1 MDISSI
7 LWGFIASYLPGSLPS
22 LREFISTKDK
32 TTLDERIEQCYQTA
46 LGRWCANDAV
56 RQRIAQ
62 KHFNDL
68 KQVKKLYLTE
78 KWEKEGVIL
87 SSLANLWIEEL
98 SKDEEVSYYI
108 TTQGIILKDEKLDK
122 LTASLTNQ
130 ETRNGQRIRRGLTK
144 HKAVDGYI
152 RRFCTSDQSENN
164 FIYYVLGKKER
175 HTLADY
181 VTGVEE
187 TSTNKIVLYS
197 SAQTGKTTELKQLCW
212 ELQQSG
218 LYLPVSFEVRTNTKL
233 KRDDLPESQY
243 VDGREVVLVID
254 ALDEVNGQKYED
266 LLEEIGGYAY
276 EHPEMKMVLSCRSN
290 FRRERQLELFTE
302 LFLEELSIDDAR
314 DYAAK
319 REVNSD
325 RFMRSVFA
333 NQLEDFIKN
342 PFFLSVLIDAYK
354 GKGKQLP
361 KTKADIYKLFIKSS
375 YDKEVKEKNVSLSA
389 QHSFEESVRLLERVA
404 LGLSLM
410 NAQSLNKEELR
421 ICLQNDDNNVEECL
435 RYDLIR
441 DEGGQYSFAHNA
453 FREWLV
459 ANYLNRYGIERAK
472 QLATHPN
479 GRIKP
484 EWYNII
490 MLWLSMYG
498 KDKKEEVSA
507 ILKWLKKASLD
518 LIIYI
523 DRDML
528 DYETRNEVFKGL
540 LLEYKSLGI
549 RMSNIM
555 THDYED
561 LWRFAYSTD
570 TVGFVVDE
578 LSDTETGTTY
588 YSDLMCLCYFLKW
601 DSLKS
606 DSADLTEKLFS
617 VLEKKTAESLEK
629 EDKYHDLSFL
639 YFDNPFFTQQTYLER
654 LFAIVKDSNHYDAI
668 KSMIRL
674 IGEADKAD
682 GYIDYIL
689 DKEGYVHNQHK
700 GHTTH
705 MVTRTPIY
713 TTLAKVR
720 SLQSVEKIL
729 THTFYHS
736 QYEYHD
742 EQEEYSNMIKGVFG
756 RASEFI
762 KQGHTELIGIIEAYY
777 KKAFKEYHRHFD
789 NNRQTQELLM
799 VIRDCYL
806 TASLREKGRK
816 TFYERQA
823 ELFAPKEESSKW
835 EDIRQAYIMAALW
848 MTAEDVKDDFKKF
861 AVDNSTDWAKA
872 SWYQEIPYAEVA
884 ECAEMLYKEKFP
896 QPEIITK
903 GRERRQQAFMDFTE
917 YPVFKQIV
925 LEMVTGLDNHSS
937 RKEFYKKLRDQDE
950 GYNQYAFSFLL
961 LFVDDNNYYNIGEIV
976 KGVKNMDIY
985 ESFFMKEV
993 SGMMDRS
1000 DMDVSVTEEIK
1011 IRVVKWAKASVLKL
1025 SDGEPIFFWR
1035 EALGLMLKGEFE
1047 IPSEKLLSLLCFGSY
1062 TISRKDFDEYYS
1074 REYSLFEYITE
1085 RVDSVTLAPK
1095 VIEKLRANI
1104 DNAEYPLLYSFSNY
1118 IIENQIEEGYS
1129 LVLCFALSG
1138 YSLSAN
1144 VMETLVK
1151 KGMKI
1156 EEIKKAAS
1164 GLKVSDRLF
1173 CYSTL
1178 IRNTQESVWV
1188 RERLEGEYKSFN
1200 GYDLEHAV
1208 RLLISIGSMDALD
1221 YLVTRPEMIKYRDD
1235 YHFNYDNPNAISS
1248 LCYFIRYCYEH
1259 KIDGHFMLNSILNS
1273 LERIAIKSK
1282 DVLMEVTQYLRQL
1295 TQRGEMYKYLNR
1307 YIIGFEDKYYAAY
1320 SGISDINEAM
1330 RIADGGR
1337 LTKTEE
1343 EKAEE
1348 IPWREDEGIYIS
1360 YNWEGHSA
1368 HIVDYLGFVLEN
1380 RGIPFKL
1387 DKKDCPYTVNIK
1399 EFMNAIRA
1407 GKTVIVVLSRPY
1419 LRSKNCMYELSGI
1432 MENVNYKDRMLPVV
1446 VDDTIR
1452 DDDFYVELVKHWKEK
1467 KDKQT
1472 EIVEKLRDLDPDMA
1486 EPEEMK
1492 LKEIEQVYGLLKV
1505 IKEYIDWANADNLDA
1520 LSSSRFKK
1528 IIDEIYKRRG
1538 IEHEDISG

>member
-1 MDISSI
+1 MEISSI
-7 LWGFIASYLPGSLPS
+7 LWGFIASYLAGLLPS
-22 LREFISTKDK
+22 LREFISKKDK
-32 TTLDERIEQCYQTA
+32 TTLDERIEQCYHTA
-46 LGRWCANDAV
+46 LERWCADDAI
-56 RQRIAQ
+56 RLHIAH
-62 KHFNDL
+62 KYFNDL
-68 KQVKKLYLTE
+68 NQLKELYSTD
-78 KWEKEGVIL
+78 KWEKESVIL
-87 SSLANLWIEEL
+87 NSLAEFWIEEL
-98 SKDEEVSYYI
+98 GKDEAVSHYI
-108 TTQGIILKDEKLDK
+108 TTQGIISIDEKLDK
-122 LTASLTNQ
+122 LTVLLANQ
-130 ETRNGQRIRRGLTK
+130 ETRNGKQIRRGLTK

-152 RRFCTSDQSENN
+152 RRFCSSDQSENN
-164 FIYYVLGKKER
+164 FIYYMLGKKER

-187 TSTNKIVLYS
+187 TFTNKIVLYS

-233 KRDDLPESQY
+233 KREDLPESRY

-276 EHPEMKMVLSCRSN
+276 EHPEMRMVLSCRSN

-302 LFLEELSIDDAR
+302 LFLEELSIGDAR
-314 DYAAK
+314 DYATK

-325 RFMRSVFA
+325 GFMRSIFA
-333 NQLEDFIKN
+333 NHLEDFMKN

-354 GKGKQLP
+354 EQGKQLP
-361 KTKADIYKLFIKSS
+361 KTKAEIYKLFLKSS
-375 YDKEVKEKNVSLSA
+375 YDKEVKEKNVPLSA
-389 QHSFEESVRLLERVA
+389 QHSFEESVRLMERVA

-441 DEGGQYSFAHNA
+441 DEDGQYSFAHNA

-459 ANYLNRYGIERAK
+459 ANYLNRYDIERAK

-490 MLWLSMYG
+490 MLWQSMYG

-507 ILKWLKKASLD
+507 ILKWLKQASLD
-518 LIIYI
+518 IVIYI

-528 DYETRNEVFKGL
+528 DDETRNEVFKGL

-561 LWRFAYSTD
+561 MWRFAYSID
-570 TVGFVVDE
+570 TVRFVVDE
-578 LSDTETGTTY
+578 LKETETGTTY
-588 YSDLMCLCYFLKW
+588 YSDLMCLCYFLDW
-601 DSLKS
+601 DALKS
-606 DSADLTEKLFS
+606 DSANLTEKLFS
-617 VLEKKTAESLEK
+617 VLKKKTAESLEK
-629 EDKYHDLSFL
+629 KDKSHDLSFL

-654 LFAIVKDSNHYDAI
+654 LFSVVKDSNHYDAI
-668 KSMIRL
+668 KSMTRL

-682 GYIDYIL
+682 DYIDYIL
-689 DKEGYVHNQHK
+689 DKEGHVHSQHE

-705 MVTRTPIY
+705 VVTRTTIY

-720 SLQSVEKIL
+720 SIQSIEKIL
-729 THTFYHS
+729 NHTFYHTH
-736 QYEYHD
+736 YEYHD
-742 EQEEYSNMIKGVFG
+742 EQEEYFNMIKGVFG

-762 KQGHTELIGIIEAYY
+762 KQGHTELIGVIETYY
-777 KKAFKEYHRHFD
+777 KKTFKEYHRHFD
-789 NNRQTQELLM
+789 NNNQIQELLL
-799 VIRDCYL
+799 VFRNCYL
-806 TASLREKGRK
+806 SANLRERGRK

-823 ELFAPKEESSKW
+823 ELFASKEEHSKW

-848 MTAEDVKDDFKKF
+848 MTVEDVTDDFKKF
-861 AVDNSTDWAKA
+861 TTDNSTDWAKA
-872 SWYQEIPYAEVA
+872 RWYHEIPYAEVA
-884 ECAEMLYKEKFP
+884 ECAELLYKEKFP
-896 QPEIITK
+896 QLEIITK
-903 GRERRQQAFMDFTE
+903 GRERRQQAFIDFAE

-937 RKEFYKKLRDQDE
+937 RKEHYKKLRNQDE

-961 LFVDDNNYYNIGEIV
+961 LFADDNDHYNIGEIV
-976 KGVKNMDIY
+976 KGIKNRDIY

-993 SGMMDRS
+993 AEMMDRS
-1000 DMDVSVTEEIK
+1000 DMDVPVTEEIK
-1011 IRVVKWAKASVLKL
+1011 SRVVEWAKVSVLKL
-1025 SDGEPIFFWR
+1025 SEGESIFFWR
-1035 EALGLMLKGEFE
+1035 VALGLMLKGEFE
-1047 IPSEKLLSLLCFGSY
+1047 IPTEKLLSLLSYGSY
-1062 TISRKDFDEYYS
+1062 KISRKDFDEYYS
-1074 REYSLFEYITE
+1074 REYSLFNYITE
-1085 RVDSVTLAPK
+1085 RVDYMTLAPK
-1095 VIEKLRANI
+1095 VIEKLRTNI
-1104 DNAEYPLLYSFSNY
+1104 GNEEYPLSYSFSNY
-1118 IIENQIEEGYS
+1118 IIENKIEEGYS
-1129 LVLCFALSG
+1129 LVLRFALSG

-1144 VMETLVK
+1144 VIEILVK
-1151 KGMKI
+1151 KGLKI

-1164 GLKVSDRLF
+1164 GLKASDRLF

-1178 IRNTQESVWV
+1178 IRNTQDSAWV

-1200 GYDLEHAV
+1200 GYDLEYAV

-1221 YLVTRPEMIKYRDD
+1221 YLVTHLEMIKDGDNYR
-1235 YHFNYDNPNAISS
+1235 FNYDNPNAISS
-1248 LCYFIRYCYEH
+1248 LCYFIRYSHEHEH
-1259 KIDGHFMLNSILNS
+1259 KLDGHFMLNSILNS

-1282 DVLMEVTQYLRQL
+1282 DALMEVTQYLRQL
-1295 TQRGEMYKYLNR
+1295 TQMGEMYKYLNR
-1307 YIIGFEDKYYAAY
+1307 YIIGFEDKYYATY
-1320 SGISDINEAM
+1320 SGIVDINEAM
-1330 RIADGGR
+1330 RIADGEH
-1337 LTKTEE
+1337 LTKTDE
-1343 EKAEE
+1343 EKSEE
-1348 IPWREDEGIYIS
+1348 IPWGADEGIYIS
-1360 YNWEGHSA
+1360 YNWKGHSA

-1380 RGIPFKL
+1380 RGVPFKL
-1387 DKKDCPYTVNIK
+1387 DKKDCPYTANIK

-1432 MENVNYKDRMLPVV
+1432 MENDDYKDRMLPVV

-1452 DDDFYVELVKHWKEK
+1452 DDDFYVELVKYWKER

-1472 EIVEKLRDLDPDMA
+1472 EIVEKLRAIDPDMA
-1486 EPEEMK
+1486 EPEDVK
-1492 LKEIEQVYGLLKV
+1492 LKELEQVYGLLKV
-1505 IKEYIDWANADNLDA
+1505 IKGYIDWANADNLDA

-1538 IEHEDISG
+1538 

>member
-1 MDISSI
+1 MEISSI
-7 LWGFIASYLPGSLPS
+7 LWGFIASYLAGSLPS
-22 LREFISTKDK
+22 LREFISKKDK
-32 TTLDERIEQCYQTA
+32 TTLDERIEQCYHTA
-46 LGRWCANDAV
+46 LERWCADDTV
-56 RQRIAQ
+56 RQHIAY
-62 KHFNDL
+62 KYFNDL
-68 KQVKKLYLTE
+68 NQLKELYSTE

-87 SSLANLWIEEL
+87 NSLARFWIEEL
-98 SKDEEVSYYI
+98 SKDEEVSHYI
-108 TTQGIILKDEKLDK
+108 TTQGFISIDEKLDK
-122 LTASLTNQ
+122 LTVLLTNQ
-130 ETRNGQRIRRGLTK
+130 ETRNGKQIRRGLTK
-144 HKAVDGYI
+144 HEAVDGYI

-233 KRDDLPESQY
+233 KREDLPESQY
-243 VDGREVVLVID
+243 VDDREVVLVID

-302 LFLEELSIDDAR
+302 LFLEELSIGDAR
-314 DYAAK
+314 DYATK
-319 REVNSD
+319 RGVNSD
-325 RFMRSVFA
+325 GFMRSIFA

-354 GKGKQLP
+354 EKGKKLP
-361 KTKADIYKLFIKSS
+361 KSKAEIYRLFLKGS
-375 YDKEVKEKNVSLSA
+375 YDKEVKEKNVPLSA
-389 QHSFEESVRLLERVA
+389 QHSFEESARLMERVA

-421 ICLQNDDNNVEECL
+421 MCLQNDDNNVEECL

-441 DEGGQYSFAHNA
+441 DEDGLYSFAHNA

-507 ILKWLKKASLD
+507 VLKWLKEASLD
-518 LIIYI
+518 LVIYI

-528 DYETRNEVFKGL
+528 DNETRNEVFKGL

-555 THDYED
+555 AHDYED
-561 LWRFAYSTD
+561 MWRFAYSTD
-570 TVGFVVDE
+570 TVRFVVDE
-578 LSDTETGTTY
+578 LNETETGTTY
-588 YSDLMCLCYFLKW
+588 YSDLMCLCYFLNW
-601 DSLKS
+601 DDLKS

-617 VLEKKTAESLEK
+617 VLKKKTAESMEK
-629 EDKYHDLSFL
+629 EYKYHDLSFL

-654 LFAIVKDSNHYDAI
+654 LFAVVKDSNHYDAI
-668 KSMIRL
+668 KSMTRL

-682 GYIDYIL
+682 DYIDYIL
-689 DKEGYVHNQHK
+689 DKEGHVHSQHE

-705 MVTRTPIY
+705 VVTRTTIY

-720 SLQSVEKIL
+720 SLQSIEKIL
-729 THTFYHS
+729 THTFYHTH
-736 QYEYHD
+736 YEYHD
-742 EQEEYSNMIKGVFG
+742 EQEEYFNMIKGVFG

-762 KQGHTELIGIIEAYY
+762 RQGHKELIGVVEAYY
-777 KKAFKEYHRHFD
+777 KKTFKEYHRHFD
-789 NNRQTQELLM
+789 NNNQTQELLQ
-799 VIRDCYL
+799 VLRDCYL
-806 TASLREKGRK
+806 TAGLRERGRK
-816 TFYERQA
+816 TFYEGQL
-823 ELFAPKEESSKW
+823 ELFAPKEEPAKW
-835 EDIRQAYIMAALW
+835 EDIRQTYFMAALW
-848 MTAEDVKDDFKKF
+848 MTVEDVKDDFKKF
-861 AVDNSTDWAKA
+861 AADNGVDWAKA

-884 ECAEMLYKEKFP
+884 ECAEVLYKEKFP
-896 QPEIITK
+896 QPEIIAK
-903 GRERRQQAFMDFTE
+903 RQERRQQAFKYFAD

-925 LEMVTGLDNHSS
+925 LEMVAGLDNHSS
-937 RKEFYKKLRDQDE
+937 RKEHYKKLRDLEE
-950 GYNQYAFSFLL
+950 GYNQYAFRFLL
-961 LFVDDNNYYNIGEIV
+961 LFADDNDHYNIGEIV
-976 KGVKNMDIY
+976 KGIKDRDIY
-985 ESFFMKEV
+985 ESFFMKE
-993 SGMMDRS
+993 GAEMMDMPN
-1000 DMDVSVTEEIK
+1000 MDVPVTEEIK
-1011 IRVVKWAKASVLKL
+1011 SRVVEWAKVSVLKL
-1025 SDGEPIFFWR
+1025 SEGKTIFFWQ
-1035 EALGLMLKGEFE
+1035 EALGLMLRGEFE
-1047 IPSEKLLSLLCFGSY
+1047 IPTEKLLSLLSYGSY
-1062 TISRKDFDEYYS
+1062 KISKKDFDEYYS
-1074 REYSLFEYITE
+1074 REYSLFKYITE

-1095 VIEKLRANI
+1095 VIEKIRANI
-1104 DNAEYPLLYSFSNY
+1104 DNEEYPLLYSFSNY

-1129 LVLCFALSG
+1129 LVLRFALSG

-1144 VMETLVK
+1144 VMEALVK

-1164 GLKVSDRLF
+1164 VLKVSDRLF

-1178 IRNTQESVWV
+1178 IRNTQEGVWV
-1188 RERLEGEYKSFN
+1188 RERLEGEYKSFK

-1208 RLLISIGSMDALD
+1208 RLLISIGSLDALD
-1221 YLVTRPEMIKYRDD
+1221 YLVTHLEMIKDGDD

-1248 LCYFIRYCYEH
+1248 LCYFIRYSHER
-1259 KIDGHFMLNSILNS
+1259 KMDGHFMLNSILNS

-1282 DVLMEVTQYLRQL
+1282 DALMEVTQYLRQL

-1320 SGISDINEAM
+1320 SGIGDINEAM

-1348 IPWREDEGIYIS
+1348 VPWGENEGIYIS

-1368 HIVDYLGFVLEN
+1368 HIVDYLGFVLES

-1387 DKKDCPYTVNIK
+1387 DKKDCPYTANIK
-1399 EFMNAIRA
+1399 EFMKAIRA

-1432 MENVNYKDRMLPVV
+1432 MENVDYKDRMLPVV

-1452 DDDFYVELVKHWKEK
+1452 DGSFYVELVRYWKEEK
-1467 KDKQT
+1467 NKQT
-1472 EIVEKLRDLDPDMA
+1472 EIVEKLRDIDPDMA
-1486 EPEEMK
+1486 GPEEVK
-1492 LKEIEQVYGLLKV
+1492 LKEIEQLYKLLSV

-1528 IIDEIYKRRG
+1528 IIDEIYKRKRRG
-1538 IEHEDISG
+1538 

>member
-7 LWGFIASYLPGSLPS
+7 LWGFIASYLAGSLPS
-22 LREFISTKDK
+22 LREFISKKDK
-32 TTLDERIEQCYQTA
+32 ITLDERIEQCYHTA
-46 LGRWCANDAV
+46 LERWCADDAV
-56 RQRIAQ
+56 RQHIAY
-62 KHFNDL
+62 KYFNDL
-68 KQVKKLYLTE
+68 NQLKEFYSTG
-78 KWEKEGVIL
+78 KWEKESVIL
-87 SSLANLWIEEL
+87 NSLAKFWIEEL
-98 SKDEEVSYYI
+98 SKDEDVSHYI
-108 TTQGIILKDEKLDK
+108 TTQGIISIDEKLDK
-122 LTASLTNQ
+122 LTAFLTNQ
-130 ETRNGQRIRRGLTK
+130 ETINGQQIRRGLKT

-187 TSTNKIVLYS
+187 TSTNKIILYS

-243 VDGREVVLVID
+243 VDGKEVVIVID

-302 LFLEELSIDDAR
+302 LFLEELSIGDAR

-325 RFMRSVFA
+325 GFMRSVFA
-333 NQLEDFIKN
+333 NQLEDFMKN
-342 PFFLSVLIDAYK
+342 PFFLNVLIDAYK
-354 GKGKQLP
+354 ENGKQLP
-361 KTKADIYKLFIKSS
+361 KTKAEIYRLFLKSS
-375 YDKEVKEKNVSLSA
+375 YDKEVKEKKVPLSA

-410 NAQSLNKEELR
+410 NAQSLNKEELH

-441 DEGGQYSFAHNA
+441 AEDGQYSFAHNA

-507 ILKWLKKASLD
+507 ILKWLKKASLE
-518 LIIYI
+518 LVIYI

-528 DYETRNEVFKGL
+528 DDETRNEVFKGL

-570 TVGFVVDE
+570 TVRFVVDE
-578 LSDTETGTTY
+578 LNETETGTTY
-588 YSDLMCLCYFLKW
+588 YSDLMCLCYFLNW
-601 DSLKS
+601 DGLKS
-606 DSADLTEKLFS
+606 NNADLTEKLFG

-629 EDKYHDLSFL
+629 EDKCHDLSFL

-654 LFAIVKDSNHYDAI
+654 LFAVVKDSNHYDAI
-668 KSMIRL
+668 KSMTRL

-682 GYIDYIL
+682 DYIDYIL
-689 DKEGYVHNQHK
+689 EKEGHVHSQHE

-705 MVTRTPIY
+705 VVTRTTIY

-720 SLQSVEKIL
+720 SLQSIEKIL
-729 THTFYHS
+729 THTFYHTH
-736 QYEYHD
+736 YEYHD
-742 EQEEYSNMIKGVFG
+742 EQEEYFNMIKGVFG

-762 KQGHTELIGIIEAYY
+762 KQGHTELIGVVEAYY

-789 NNRQTQELLM
+789 NNNQTQELLE
-799 VIRDCYL
+799 VLRDCYL
-806 TASLREKGRK
+806 TAGLRERGRK
-816 TFYERQA
+816 TFYEGQV
-823 ELFAPKEESSKW
+823 ELFAPKEEPAKW
-835 EDIRQAYIMAALW
+835 EDIRQTYIMAALW
-848 MTAEDVKDDFKKF
+848 MTVEDVKDDFKKF
-861 AVDNSTDWAKA
+861 ATDNNTDRAKA
-872 SWYQEIPYAEVA
+872 SWYHEIPYAEVA
-884 ECAEMLYKEKFP
+884 ECAEKLYKGKFP
-896 QPEIITK
+896 QSEIITK
-903 GRERRQQAFMDFTE
+903 GRERRQQAFKDFAE

-925 LEMVTGLDNHSS
+925 LEMVTGLNNHSS
-937 RKEFYKKLRDQDE
+937 RKDHYKKLRDQDE

-961 LFVDDNNYYNIGEIV
+961 LFADDNDHYNIGEIV
-976 KGVKNMDIY
+976 KGIKNRDIY

-993 SGMMDRS
+993 SAMMDRP
-1000 DMDVSVTEEIK
+1000 DMDLPVTEEIK
-1011 IRVVKWAKASVLKL
+1011 SRVVEWAKASVLKL
-1025 SDGEPIFFWR
+1025 SDGETIFFWR
-1035 EALGLMLKGEFE
+1035 EALGLMLRGEFE
-1047 IPSEKLLSLLCFGSY
+1047 IPTEKLLSLLSYGSY
-1062 TISRKDFDEYYS
+1062 KISRKDFDEYYS
-1074 REYSLFEYITE
+1074 REYSLFKYITE
-1085 RVDSVTLAPK
+1085 RVDSMTLAPK
-1095 VIEKLRANI
+1095 VIEKLRTNI
-1104 DNAEYPLLYSFSNY
+1104 DNEEYPLSYSFSNY

-1129 LVLCFALSG
+1129 LVLRFALSG

-1144 VMETLVK
+1144 VMEVLVK

-1156 EEIKKAAS
+1156 QEIKKAAS

-1178 IRNTQESVWV
+1178 TRNTQDLAWV

-1221 YLVTRPEMIKYRDD
+1221 YLVTHPEMIKDGND

-1248 LCYFIRYCYEH
+1248 LCYFIRYNHEH
-1259 KIDGHFMLNSILNS
+1259 ERKLDGHFMLNSILNS

-1282 DVLMEVTQYLRQL
+1282 DALMEVTQYLRQL
-1295 TQRGEMYKYLNR
+1295 TQMGEMYKYLNR
-1307 YIIGFEDKYYAAY
+1307 YIIGFEDKYYATY
-1320 SGISDINEAM
+1320 SGIGDINEAM
-1330 RIADGGR
+1330 RIADGEH

-1343 EKAEE
+1343 EKSEE
-1348 IPWREDEGIYIS
+1348 IPWGEDEGIYIS

-1380 RGIPFKL
+1380 RGVPFKL
-1387 DKKDCPYTVNIK
+1387 DKKDCPYTANIK
-1399 EFMNAIRA
+1399 EFMNAIRT

-1432 MENVNYKDRMLPVV
+1432 MENVDYKDRMLPVV

-1472 EIVEKLRDLDPDMA
+1472 EIVEKLRAIDPDMA
-1486 EPEEMK
+1486 EPEEVK
-1492 LKEIEQVYGLLKV
+1492 LKELEQVYVLLKV

-1538 IEHEDISG
+1538 

>member
-1 MDISSI
+1 MEFVSFIF
-7 LWGFIASYLPGSLPS
+7 GFVSSYLAGSLPS
-22 LREFISTKDK
+22 LREVFSKKDNA
-32 TTLDERIEQCYQTA
+32 TLEERIEQCYQKA
-46 LGRWCANDAV
+46 LARWCADDTI
-56 RQRIAQ
+56 RRRIAQ
-62 KHFNDL
+62 KWFYDL
-68 KQVKKLYLTE
+68 SKLKKLYGSEEWDKKSVTLKNLTE
-78 KWEKEGVIL
+78 
-87 SSLANLWIEEL
+87 LWAEEL
-98 SKDEEVSYYI
+98 CKDEEVSHYI
-108 TTQGIILKDEKLDK
+108 TTLGVLTINEKIDK
-122 LTASLTNQ
+122 LSGLLTKQ
-130 ETRNGQRIRRGLTK
+130 ESEKGQYIRRGLTI
-144 HKAVDGYI
+144 HKAVEGYI
-152 RRFCTSDQSENN
+152 RRYCTSDQTESN
-164 FIYYVLGKKER
+164 FLYYALGKKER
-175 HTLADY
+175 FTLADY
-181 VTGVEE
+181 VTGIEGQN
-187 TSTNKIVLYS
+187 NKYVLYS

-233 KRDDLPESQY
+233 KRDDLPITQY
-243 VDGREVVLVID
+243 ADDKEVVVIID
-254 ALDEVNGQKYED
+254 ALDEVNGHKYED
-266 LLEEIGGYAY
+266 LLEEVGGYAY

-290 FRRERQLELFTE
+290 YRRERQLELFTE
-302 LFLEELSIDDAR
+302 LFLEELSVGDAR

-319 REVNSD
+319 RGVNSD
-325 RFMRSVFA
+325 GFLRSVFV
-333 NQLEDFIKN
+333 NQLEDFMKN

-354 GKGKQLP
+354 EKGKQLP
-361 KTKADIYKLFIKSS
+361 KTKAEIYRLFLKSS
-375 YDKEVKEKNVSLSA
+375 YDKEVQEKNVPLSA
-389 QHSFEESVRLLERVA
+389 QHSFEDSVQLLERVA

-410 NAQSLNKEELR
+410 NAQSLNNEELR
-421 ICLQNDDNNVEECL
+421 ICLQNDNNNVEECL

-441 DEGGQYSFAHNA
+441 NENGQYSFAHNA

-472 QLATHPN
+472 LLATHPN

-518 LIIYI
+518 LVIYI

-528 DYETRNEVFKGL
+528 DVGTRNEVFKGL

-555 THDYED
+555 SHDYED

-570 TVGFVVDE
+570 TVGFIVDE
-578 LSDTETGTTY
+578 LNDTETGTTY
-588 YSDLMCLCYFLKW
+588 YSDLMCLCYFLNW
-601 DSLKS
+601 ESLKS
-606 DSADLTEKLFS
+606 DSEDLTENLFC
-617 VLEKKTAESLEK
+617 VLEIKTAESLEK
-629 EDKYHDLSFL
+629 EDKYHDLSFIF
-639 YFDNPFFTQQTYLER
+639 FDNPFFTQETYLER
-654 LFAIVKDSNHYDAI
+654 LFAVVKDSNHYDAI

-674 IGEADKAD
+674 IGEADRTD
-682 GYIDYIL
+682 DYIDYIL
-689 DKEGYVHNQHK
+689 DKEGYVHSQHE

-705 MVTRTPIY
+705 VVTRTTIY
-713 TTLAKVR
+713 TTLAKVH
-720 SLQSVEKIL
+720 SLQSIVKIL
-729 THTFYHS
+729 THTFYHTH
-736 QYEYHD
+736 YEYHD
-742 EQEEYSNMIKGVFG
+742 EQEEYFNMIKVVFG
-756 RASEFI
+756 RTSEFI
-762 KQGHTELIGIIEAYY
+762 KHGYTELIGLVEDYY
-777 KKAFKEYHRHFD
+777 KKAFKEYYHHFD
-789 NNRQTQELLM
+789 NNKQTQELLQ
-799 VIRDCYL
+799 VLRDCYF
-806 TASLREKGRK
+806 TAGLRERGRK
-816 TFYERQA
+816 TFYDRQA
-823 ELFAPKEESSKW
+823 ELFAPKDKPAKW

-848 MTAEDVKDDFKKF
+848 MTVKDVEDDFKKF
-861 AVDNSTDWAKA
+861 SADNSTDWAKA
-872 SWYQEIPYAEVA
+872 SWYHEIPYVEVA
-884 ECAEMLYKEKFP
+884 ECAEILYKEKFP

-903 GRERRQQAFMDFTE
+903 GRERRQQAFKDFAE
-917 YPVFKQIV
+917 YFVFKQIV
-925 LEMVTGLDNHSS
+925 LEMVTGLDNQSS
-937 RKEFYKKLRDQDE
+937 RKGHFKKLRDQDE
-950 GYNQYAFSFLL
+950 GYNQYAFRFLL
-961 LFVDDNNYYNIGEIV
+961 LFADDNDHYNIGEVV
-976 KGVKNMDIY
+976 KSIKNRDIY

-993 SGMMDRS
+993 SGMMDRP
-1000 DMDVSVTEEIK
+1000 DMDVPVTEEIK
-1011 IRVVKWAKASVLKL
+1011 SRVVEWAKASVLKL
-1025 SDGEPIFFWR
+1025 SDGEAIFFWR

-1047 IPSEKLLSLLCFGSY
+1047 IPAEKLLSLLSYGSY
-1062 TISRKDFDEYYS
+1062 KITRKDFDEYYS
-1074 REYSLFEYITE
+1074 REYSLFKYITE
-1085 RVDSVTLAPK
+1085 RLDSVTLAPK

-1104 DNAEYPLLYSFSNY
+1104 DNEGCPLSYSFSNY

-1129 LVLCFALSG
+1129 LVLRFALSG

-1164 GLKVSDRLF
+1164 SLKVSDRLF

-1178 IRNTQESVWV
+1178 IRNTQEIAWV
-1188 RERLEGEYKSFN
+1188 KERLEGEYKSFN

-1221 YLVTRPEMIKYRDD
+1221 YLVTHPEMIKDGDD

-1248 LCYFIRYCYEH
+1248 LCYFIRFSHER
-1259 KIDGHFMLNSILNS
+1259 KMDGHFMLNSILSS
-1273 LERIAIKSK
+1273 LERIAINSK
-1282 DVLMEVTQYLRQL
+1282 DSLVEVTQYMRQL
-1295 TQRGEMYKYLNR
+1295 TQRGELYKYLNR

-1320 SGISDINEAM
+1320 SGIGNINEAM

-1337 LTKTEE
+1337 LSKTEE

-1348 IPWREDEGIYIS
+1348 VPWGENEGIYIS

-1380 RGIPFKL
+1380 RGIPFNL
-1387 DKKDCPYTVNIK
+1387 DKKDCPYTTNIK
-1399 EFMNAIRA
+1399 EFMKAIRA

-1432 MENVNYKDRMLPVV
+1432 MENTDYKDRMLPVV

-1472 EIVEKLRDLDPDMA
+1472 DIVEKLRDIDPDMA
-1486 EPEEMK
+1486 EPEEVK

-1538 IEHEDISG
+1538 

>member
-1 MDISSI
+1 MEISSI
-7 LWGFIASYLPGSLPS
+7 LWGFIASYLAGSLPS
-22 LREFISTKDK
+22 LREFISKKDK
-32 TTLDERIEQCYQTA
+32 TTLDERIEQCYHTA
-46 LGRWCANDAV
+46 LERWCADDTV
-56 RQRIAQ
+56 RQHIAY
-62 KHFNDL
+62 KYFNDL
-68 KQVKKLYLTE
+68 NQLKELYSTE

-87 SSLANLWIEEL
+87 NSLARFWIEEL
-98 SKDEEVSYYI
+98 SKDEEVSHYI
-108 TTQGIILKDEKLDK
+108 TTQGFISIDEKLDK
-122 LTASLTNQ
+122 LTVLLTNQ
-130 ETRNGQRIRRGLTK
+130 ETRNGKQIRRGLTK
-144 HKAVDGYI
+144 HEAVDGYI

-233 KRDDLPESQY
+233 KREDLPESQY
-243 VDGREVVLVID
+243 VDDREVVLVID
-254 ALDEVNGQKYED
+254 ALDEVNGQKYEN

-302 LFLEELSIDDAR
+302 LFLEELSIGDAR
-314 DYAAK
+314 DYATK
-319 REVNSD
+319 RGVNSD
-325 RFMRSVFA
+325 GFMRSIFA

-354 GKGKQLP
+354 EKGKKLP
-361 KTKADIYKLFIKSS
+361 KSKAEIYRLFLKGS
-375 YDKEVKEKNVSLSA
+375 YDKEVKEKNVPLSA
-389 QHSFEESVRLLERVA
+389 QHSFEESARLMERVA

-421 ICLQNDDNNVEECL
+421 MCLQNDDNNVEECL

-441 DEGGQYSFAHNA
+441 DEDGLYSFAHNA

-507 ILKWLKKASLD
+507 VLKWLKEASLD
-518 LIIYI
+518 LVIYI

-528 DYETRNEVFKGL
+528 DNETRNEVFKGL

-555 THDYED
+555 AHDYED
-561 LWRFAYSTD
+561 MWRFAYSTD
-570 TVGFVVDE
+570 TVRFVVDE
-578 LSDTETGTTY
+578 LNETETGTTY
-588 YSDLMCLCYFLKW
+588 YSDLMCLCYFLNW
-601 DSLKS
+601 DDLKS
-606 DSADLTEKLFS
+606 DSSDLTEKLFS
-617 VLEKKTAESLEK
+617 VLKKKTAESMEK
-629 EDKYHDLSFL
+629 EYKYHDLSFL

-654 LFAIVKDSNHYDAI
+654 LFAVVKDSNHYDAI
-668 KSMIRL
+668 KSMTRL

-682 GYIDYIL
+682 DYIDYIL
-689 DKEGYVHNQHK
+689 DKEGHVHSQHE

-705 MVTRTPIY
+705 VVTRTTIY

-720 SLQSVEKIL
+720 SLQSIEKIL
-729 THTFYHS
+729 THTFYHTH
-736 QYEYHD
+736 YEYHD
-742 EQEEYSNMIKGVFG
+742 EQEEYFNMIKGVFG

-762 KQGHTELIGIIEAYY
+762 RQGHKELIGVVEAYY
-777 KKAFKEYHRHFD
+777 KKTFKEYHRHFD
-789 NNRQTQELLM
+789 NNNQTQELLQ
-799 VIRDCYL
+799 VLRDCYL
-806 TASLREKGRK
+806 TAGLRERGRK
-816 TFYERQA
+816 TFYEGQL
-823 ELFAPKEESSKW
+823 ELFAPKEEPAKW
-835 EDIRQAYIMAALW
+835 EDIRQTYFMAALW
-848 MTAEDVKDDFKKF
+848 MTVEDVKDDFKKF
-861 AVDNSTDWAKA
+861 AADNGVDWAKA

-884 ECAEMLYKEKFP
+884 ECAEVLYKEKFP
-896 QPEIITK
+896 QPEIIAK
-903 GRERRQQAFMDFTE
+903 RQERRQQAFKYFAD

-925 LEMVTGLDNHSS
+925 LEMVAGLDNHSS
-937 RKEFYKKLRDQDE
+937 RKEHYKKLRDLEE
-950 GYNQYAFSFLL
+950 GYNQYAFRFLL
-961 LFVDDNNYYNIGEIV
+961 LFADDNDHYNIGEIV
-976 KGVKNMDIY
+976 KGIKDREIY
-985 ESFFMKEV
+985 ESFFMKE
-993 SGMMDRS
+993 GAEMMDMPN
-1000 DMDVSVTEEIK
+1000 MDVPVTEEIK
-1011 IRVVKWAKASVLKL
+1011 SRVVEWAKVSVLKL
-1025 SDGEPIFFWR
+1025 SEGKTIFFWQ
-1035 EALGLMLKGEFE
+1035 EALGLMLRGEFE
-1047 IPSEKLLSLLCFGSY
+1047 IPTEKLLSLLSYGSY
-1062 TISRKDFDEYYS
+1062 KISKKDFDEYYS
-1074 REYSLFEYITE
+1074 REYSLFKYITE

-1095 VIEKLRANI
+1095 VIEKIRANI
-1104 DNAEYPLLYSFSNY
+1104 DNEEYPLLYSFSNY

-1129 LVLCFALSG
+1129 LVLRFALSG

-1144 VMETLVK
+1144 VMEALVK

-1164 GLKVSDRLF
+1164 VLKVSDRLF

-1178 IRNTQESVWV
+1178 IRNTQEGVWV
-1188 RERLEGEYKSFN
+1188 RERLEGEYKSFK

-1208 RLLISIGSMDALD
+1208 RLLISIGSLDALD
-1221 YLVTRPEMIKYRDD
+1221 YLVTHLEMIKDGDD

-1248 LCYFIRYCYEH
+1248 LCYFIRYSHER
-1259 KIDGHFMLNSILNS
+1259 KMDGHFMLNSILNS

-1282 DVLMEVTQYLRQL
+1282 DALMEVTQYLRQL

-1320 SGISDINEAM
+1320 SGIGDINEAM

-1348 IPWREDEGIYIS
+1348 VPWGENEGIYIS

-1368 HIVDYLGFVLEN
+1368 HIVDYLGFVLES

-1387 DKKDCPYTVNIK
+1387 DKKDCPYTANIK
-1399 EFMNAIRA
+1399 EFMKAIRA

-1432 MENVNYKDRMLPVV
+1432 MENVDYKDRMLPVV

-1452 DDDFYVELVKHWKEK
+1452 DGSFYVELVRYWKEEK
-1467 KDKQT
+1467 NKQT
-1472 EIVEKLRDLDPDMA
+1472 EIVEKLRDIDPDMA
-1486 EPEEMK
+1486 GPEEVK
-1492 LKEIEQVYGLLKV
+1492 LKEIEQLYKLLSV

-1528 IIDEIYKRRG
+1528 IIDEIYKRKRRG
-1538 IEHEDISG
+1538 

>member
-1 MDISSI
+1 MELISI
-7 LWGFIASYLPGSLPS
+7 FWGFIASYLAGSLPS
-22 LREFISTKDK
+22 LREIISTKDK
-32 TTLDERIEQCYQTA
+32 TTLDERIEQCYQIA
-46 LGRWCANDAV
+46 LGRWCADDAI
-56 RQRIAQ
+56 RQRIAK
-62 KHFNDL
+62 KHFYDL
-68 KQVKKLYLTE
+68 KQLKELYSKE
-78 KWEKEGVIL
+78 KWEKESAIL
-87 SSLANLWIEEL
+87 NSLAKLWIDEL
-98 SKDEEVSYYI
+98 SKDEEVSHYI
-108 TTQGIILKDEKLDK
+108 TTQGIITVDEKLDK
-122 LTASLTNQ
+122 LTKLLTNQ
-130 ETRNGQRIRRGLTK
+130 ETRKGLQIHRGLTK

-187 TSTNKIVLYS
+187 TSTNKFILYS

-233 KRDDLPESQY
+233 KRDDLPITQY
-243 VDGREVVLVID
+243 VDGKEVVVIID

-266 LLEEIGGYAY
+266 LLEEVGGYAY
-276 EHPEMKMVLSCRSN
+276 EHPEMKMVLTCRSN
-290 FRRERQLELFTE
+290 YRRERQLELFTE
-302 LFLEELSIDDAR
+302 LFLEELSVGDAR

-319 REVNSD
+319 RDVNSD
-325 RFMRSVFA
+325 NFLRSVFA
-333 NQLEDFIKN
+333 NQLEDFMKN
-342 PFFLSVLIDAYK
+342 PFFLSVLIHAYK
-354 GKGKQLP
+354 EKGKQLP
-361 KTKADIYKLFIKSS
+361 KTKSEIYRLFLKSS
-375 YDKEVKEKNVSLSA
+375 YDKEVQEKNVPLSA
-389 QHSFEESVRLLERVA
+389 QHSFEDTIQLLERVA

-410 NAQSLNKEELR
+410 NAQSLNNEELR

-441 DEGGQYSFAHNA
+441 NEDGQYSFAHNA

-459 ANYLNRYGIERAK
+459 ANYLNRHGIERAK

-498 KDKKEEVSA
+498 KDKKKEVAA
-507 ILKWLKKASLD
+507 ILKWLKKVSLD
-518 LIIYI
+518 LVVYI

-528 DYETRNEVFKGL
+528 DEETRNEVFKGL

-570 TVGFVVDE
+570 TVRFVVDE
-578 LSDTETGTTY
+578 LSETETGTTY
-588 YSDLMCLCYFLKW
+588 YSDLMCLCYFLNW
-601 DSLKS
+601 DGLKS
-606 DSADLTEKLFS
+606 DSDDLTEKLFS
-617 VLEKKTAESLEK
+617 VLERKTAESLEK

-654 LFAIVKDSNHYDAI
+654 LFAVVKDSNHYNAI
-668 KSMIRL
+668 KSMTRL
-674 IGEADKAD
+674 IGEADRTD
-682 GYIDYIL
+682 DYIDYIL
-689 DKEGYVHNQHK
+689 DKEGYVHSQHK

-705 MVTRTPIY
+705 VVTRTTIY

-720 SLQSVEKIL
+720 SLQSIVKIL
-729 THTFYHS
+729 THTFYHTH
-736 QYEYHD
+736 YEYHD
-742 EQEEYSNMIKGVFG
+742 EQEEYFNMIKGVFG
-756 RASEFI
+756 RTSEFI
-762 KQGHTELIGIIEAYY
+762 KQGHTELIEFVEDYY
-777 KKAFKEYHRHFD
+777 KKAFKEYHHHFD
-789 NNRQTQELLM
+789 NNKQTQELLL
-799 VIRDCYL
+799 VLRDCYL
-806 TASLREKGRK
+806 TAGLRERGRI
-816 TFYERQA
+816 TFYEKQA
-823 ELFAPKEESSKW
+823 ELFAPKDEPSKW

-848 MTAEDVKDDFKKF
+848 MTVEDVKDDFKKF
-861 AVDNSTDWAKA
+861 TADNSTDWAKA
-872 SWYQEIPYAEVA
+872 SWYHEIPYIEVA
-884 ECAEMLYKEKFP
+884 ECAEILYKEKFL

-903 GRERRQQAFMDFTE
+903 GRERRKQAFKDFAE
-917 YPVFKQIV
+917 YLVFKQIV

-937 RKEFYKKLRDQDE
+937 RKEHYKKLRDQDE
-950 GYNQYAFSFLL
+950 GYNQYAFRFLL
-961 LFVDDNNYYNIGEIV
+961 LFADDNDHYNIGEIV
-976 KGVKNMDIY
+976 KSIKNRDIY

-1000 DMDVSVTEEIK
+1000 DMDVPVTEDIK
-1011 IRVVKWAKASVLKL
+1011 SRVVEWAKASIVKL
-1025 SDGEPIFFWR
+1025 SDGETIFFWR
-1035 EALGLMLKGEFE
+1035 EALGLMLKGDFE
-1047 IPSEKLLSLLCFGSY
+1047 IPSEKLLSLLSYGSY
-1062 TISRKDFDEYYS
+1062 KISVKDLDGYYS
-1074 REYSLFEYITE
+1074 REYSLFKYITE
-1085 RVDSVTLAPK
+1085 RVDSFALAPK

-1104 DNAEYPLLYSFSNY
+1104 DNEEYPLSYSFSNY

-1129 LVLCFALSG
+1129 LVFRFALSG
-1138 YSLSAN
+1138 YSLSTN

-1200 GYDLEHAV
+1200 GYDLERAV

-1221 YLVTRPEMIKYRDD
+1221 YLVTHPEMIKDGDD
-1235 YHFNYDNPNAISS
+1235 YYFNYDNPNAISS
-1248 LCYFIRYCYEH
+1248 LCYFIRYSHER
-1259 KIDGHFMLNSILNS
+1259 KMDGHFMQNSILNS

-1282 DVLMEVTQYLRQL
+1282 DALMEVTQYLRQL
-1295 TQRGEMYKYLNR
+1295 TQRGEMYKYLNH

-1320 SGISDINEAM
+1320 SGIGDINEAM
-1330 RIADGGR
+1330 RIADGKR
-1337 LTKTEE
+1337 LTKKEDE
-1343 EKAEE
+1343 LSDE
-1348 IPWREDEGIYIS
+1348 IPWGEDEGIYIS

-1387 DKKDCPYTVNIK
+1387 DKKDCLYTANIK

-1432 MENVNYKDRMLPVV
+1432 MENVDYKDRILPVV

-1472 EIVEKLRDLDPDMA
+1472 GIVEKLRDIDPDMA
-1486 EPEEMK
+1486 EPEEVK

-1528 IIDEIYKRRG
+1528 IIDEIYERRG
-1538 IEHEDISG
+1538 

>member
-1 MDISSI
+1 VDISSI
-7 LWGFIASYLPGSLPS
+7 LWGFIASYLAGSLPS
-22 LREFISTKDK
+22 LREIISKKDK

-46 LGRWCANDAV
+46 LERWCADDTV

-62 KHFNDL
+62 KYFNDL
-68 KQVKKLYLTE
+68 NQLKELYSTE
-78 KWEKEGVIL
+78 KWEKEGMIL
-87 SSLANLWIEEL
+87 KSLAQLWIEEL
-98 SKDEEVSYYI
+98 SKDEEVSHYI
-108 TTQGIILKDEKLDK
+108 TIQGIISIDEKLDK
-122 LTASLTNQ
+122 LTALLTNQ
-130 ETRNGQRIRRGLTK
+130 ETKNGQQIRRGLTK

-187 TSTNKIVLYS
+187 TSTNKFILYS

-212 ELQQSG
+212 ELQQSC

-233 KRDDLPESQY
+233 KRDDLPITQY
-243 VDGREVVLVID
+243 VDGKEVVVIID

-266 LLEEIGGYAY
+266 LLEEVGGYAY

-302 LFLEELSIDDAR
+302 LFLEDLSIGDAR

-319 REVNSD
+319 REVDSD
-325 RFMRSVFA
+325 GFMRSVFA

-354 GKGKQLP
+354 EKGKQLP
-361 KTKADIYKLFIKSS
+361 KTKAEIYRLFLKSS
-375 YDKEVKEKNVSLSA
+375 YDKEVKEKNVQLSTK
-389 QHSFEESVRLLERVA
+389 HSFEEYIRLLERVA
-404 LGLSLM
+404 LGQSLM
-410 NAQSLNKEELR
+410 NAQSLNKEELG
-421 ICLQNDDNNVEECL
+421 ICLENEENNVEECL

-441 DEGGQYSFAHNA
+441 DEDGQFSFVHNA

-459 ANYLNRYGIERAK
+459 ANYLSRYGIERAK

-490 MLWLSMYG
+490 VLWLSMYG
-498 KDKKEEVSA
+498 KDKKEEVSV

-518 LIIYI
+518 LVIYI

-528 DYETRNEVFKGL
+528 DDETRNEVFKGL

-570 TVGFVVDE
+570 TVRFVVDE
-578 LSDTETGTTY
+578 LSETETGTTY
-588 YSDLMCLCYFLKW
+588 YSDLMCLCYFLNW
-601 DSLKS
+601 DGLKS
-606 DSADLTEKLFS
+606 DSDDLTEKLFS

-629 EDKYHDLSFL
+629 EDKYHKLSFI
-639 YFDNPFFTQQTYLER
+639 YFDKPFFTQQTYLER
-654 LFAIVKDSNHYDAI
+654 LFAVVKDSNHYDAI
-668 KSMIRL
+668 KSMTRL

-682 GYIDYIL
+682 DYIDYIL
-689 DKEGYVHNQHK
+689 EKEGHVHNQHE
-700 GHTTH
+700 GHATHVVSRTT
-705 MVTRTPIY
+705 IY
-713 TTLAKVR
+713 TTLAKVQ

-729 THTFYHS
+729 AHTFYHS
-736 QYEYHD
+736 HYEYHD
-742 EQEEYSNMIKGVFG
+742 EQEEYFNMIKEVFG

-762 KQGHTELIGIIEAYY
+762 KQGHTEMIEVVEAYY

-789 NNRQTQELLM
+789 NNNQTQELLL
-799 VIRDCYL
+799 VLRDCYL
-806 TASLREKGRK
+806 TAGLRERGRK
-816 TFYERQA
+816 TFYERQS
-823 ELFAPKEESSKW
+823 ELFALKEEPAKW
-835 EDIRQAYIMAALW
+835 DDIRQAYIMAALW
-848 MTAEDVKDDFKKF
+848 MTVEDVEDDFVRF
-861 AVDNSTDWAKA
+861 AADNSADRAMA

-884 ECAEMLYKEKFP
+884 ECAEELYKAKFP
-896 QPEIITK
+896 QPVIITK
-903 GRERRQQAFMDFTE
+903 GLERRQQAFKDFAD

-937 RKEFYKKLRDQDE
+937 RKEHYRKLRDQDE
-950 GYNQYAFSFLL
+950 GYNQYAFRFLL
-961 LFVDDNNYYNIGEIV
+961 LFADDNDHYSIGEII
-976 KGVKNMDIY
+976 KGIKNRDIY

-1000 DMDVSVTEEIK
+1000 DMDVPVTEEIK
-1011 IRVVKWAKASVLKL
+1011 TRVVEWAKASVLKL
-1025 SDGEPIFFWR
+1025 SDGETIFFWR
-1035 EALGLMLKGEFE
+1035 ETLGLMLKGEFE
-1047 IPSEKLLSLLCFGSY
+1047 IPAEKLLSLLSFGNY
-1062 TISRKDFDEYYS
+1062 KISRKDFDEYYS
-1074 REYSLFEYITE
+1074 REYSLFKYITE
-1085 RVDSVTLAPK
+1085 RVDSMTLAPK
-1095 VIEKLRANI
+1095 VIGKLRANI
-1104 DNAEYPLLYSFSNY
+1104 DNEEYPLSYSFSNY

-1129 LVLCFALSG
+1129 LVLRFALSG

-1178 IRNTQESVWV
+1178 IRNTQESAWV
-1188 RERLEGEYKSFN
+1188 RDRLEGEYKSFN
-1200 GYDLEHAV
+1200 GYDLERAV

-1221 YLVTRPEMIKYRDD
+1221 YLVTHPEMIKDGDD

-1248 LCYFIRYCYEH
+1248 LCYFIRYSHER
-1259 KIDGHFMLNSILNS
+1259 KMDGHFMLNSILNS

-1282 DVLMEVTQYLRQL
+1282 DALMEVTQYLRQL

-1320 SGISDINEAM
+1320 SGIGDINEAM

-1337 LTKTEE
+1337 LKKTEE

-1348 IPWREDEGIYIS
+1348 VPWKEDEGIYIS

-1387 DKKDCPYTVNIK
+1387 DKKDCLYTANIK
-1399 EFMNAIRA
+1399 EFMKAIRA

-1432 MENVNYKDRMLPVV
+1432 MENVDYKDRMLPVV

-1472 EIVEKLRDLDPDMA
+1472 EIVEKLRDIDPDMA
-1486 EPEEMK
+1486 EPEEVK
-1492 LKEIEQVYGLLKV
+1492 LKEIEQVYSLLKV
-1505 IKEYIDWANADNLDA
+1505 IKEYIDWAHADNLDA

-1538 IEHEDISG
+1538 

>member
-1 MDISSI
+1 MNISSI
-7 LWGFIASYLPGSLPS
+7 LWGFIASYLAGSLPS
-22 LREFISTKDK
+22 LRELISTKDK

-46 LGRWCANDAV
+46 LERWCADDAV
-56 RQRIAQ
+56 RQRIAH
-62 KHFNDL
+62 KYFNNLNQL
-68 KQVKKLYLTE
+68 KELYLTE
-78 KWEKEGVIL
+78 KWEKESVIL
-87 SSLANLWIEEL
+87 NSLAKLWIEEL
-98 SKDEEVSYYI
+98 SKDEEVSHYI
-108 TTQGIILKDEKLDK
+108 TTQGIISIDDKLDN
-122 LTASLTNQ
+122 LTALLTNH
-130 ETRNGQRIRRGLTK
+130 ETRTAQQIRRGLTK

-152 RRFCTSDQSENN
+152 RRFCTSDQSEDN
-164 FIYYVLGKKER
+164 FLHYVPGKKER

-187 TSTNKIVLYS
+187 TSANKFVLYS

-233 KRDDLPESQY
+233 KRDYLPESQY
-243 VDGREVVLVID
+243 VDDREVVLVID

-302 LFLEELSIDDAR
+302 LFLEELSIGDAR

-325 RFMRSVFA
+325 GFMRSVFA
-333 NQLEDFIKN
+333 NQLEDFMKN

-354 GKGKQLP
+354 EKGKQLP
-361 KTKADIYKLFIKSS
+361 KTKAEIYRLFLKSS
-375 YDKEVKEKNVSLSA
+375 YDKEVQEKNVPLSA
-389 QHSFEESVRLLERVA
+389 QHSFEGSVQLLERVA

-421 ICLQNDDNNVEECL
+421 ICLKYDDNNVEECL

-498 KDKKEEVSA
+498 NDKEEDVSA

-518 LIIYI
+518 LVIYI

-528 DYETRNEVFKGL
+528 DDETRNEVFKGL

-570 TVGFVVDE
+570 TVMFVVDE
-578 LSDTETGTTY
+578 LSETEAGTTY
-588 YSDLMCLCYFLKW
+588 YSDLMCLCYFLNW
-601 DSLKS
+601 YGLKS
-606 DSADLTEKLFS
+606 DSDDLTEILFS

-629 EDKYHDLSFL
+629 EDKYHDLSFV
-639 YFDNPFFTQQTYLER
+639 YFDNSFFAQQIYLER
-654 LFAIVKDSNHYDAI
+654 LFAVVKDSNHYDAI
-668 KSMIRL
+668 NSMTRL
-674 IGEADKAD
+674 IGKAGKVD
-682 GYIDYIL
+682 DYIDYIL
-689 DKEGYVHNQHK
+689 DKERHVHNQHE

-705 MVTRTPIY
+705 VVSRTTIY
-713 TTLAKVR
+713 ITLAKVR
-720 SLQSVEKIL
+720 SLQSVGKIL
-729 THTFYHS
+729 AHTFYHS
-736 QYEYHD
+736 HYEYHD
-742 EQEEYSNMIKGVFG
+742 EQEEYFNMIKGVFG
-756 RASEFI
+756 WASEFI
-762 KQGHTELIGIIEAYY
+762 KQGHKELIEVVEAYY
-777 KKAFKEYHRHFD
+777 KKTFKEYHRHFD
-789 NNRQTQELLM
+789 NNNHTQELLL
-799 VIRDCYL
+799 VLRDCYL
-806 TASLREKGRK
+806 TAGLRERGRT

-823 ELFAPKEESSKW
+823 ELFAPKEEPSKW

-848 MTAEDVKDDFKKF
+848 MTVEDVKDDFKKF
-861 AVDNSTDWAKA
+861 AADNGADRTKA
-872 SWYQEIPYAEVA
+872 SWYQEIPYAEVT
-884 ECAEMLYKEKFP
+884 ECAEVLYKEKFP
-896 QPEIITK
+896 QSEIITK
-903 GRERRQQAFMDFTE
+903 GRERRQQAFKDFAD

-925 LEMVTGLDNHSS
+925 LEMVTELDNHSS
-937 RKEFYKKLRDQDE
+937 KKEHYKKLRDKYD
-950 GYNQYAFSFLL
+950 GYNQYAFRFLL
-961 LFVDDNNYYNIGEIV
+961 LFADNNDHYNFGEVV
-976 KGVKNMDIY
+976 KGIKNRDIY

-993 SGMMDRS
+993 LGMMDS
-1000 DMDVSVTEEIK
+1000 PDMDVPVTEEIK
-1011 IRVVKWAKASVLKL
+1011 CRVVKWAKASVLKL
-1025 SDGEPIFFWR
+1025 SNGETIFFRR
-1035 EALGLMLKGEFE
+1035 EALGLMQKGKFE
-1047 IPSEKLLSLLCFGSY
+1047 IPAEKLLSLLRFGSY

-1085 RVDSVTLAPK
+1085 RVDSAILAPK
-1095 VIEKLRANI
+1095 VIEELRANI

-1118 IIENQIEEGYS
+1118 IIENQIEEWYS
-1129 LVLCFALSG
+1129 LVLRFALSG
-1138 YSLSAN
+1138 YPLSVN

-1188 RERLEGEYKSFN
+1188 RERLEREYKSFN

-1208 RLLISIGSMDALD
+1208 HLLISIGSMDALD
-1221 YLVTRPEMIKYRDD
+1221 YLVTRPEMIKDVDD

-1273 LERIAIKSK
+1273 LERIAIQSK

-1330 RIADGGR
+1330 RIASGER
-1337 LTKTEE
+1337 YTKTEE

-1348 IPWREDEGIYIS
+1348 ISWREDEGIYIS

-1387 DKKDCPYTVNIK
+1387 DKKDCSYMVNIK

-1432 MENVNYKDRMLPVV
+1432 MENVDYKDRMLPVV

-1452 DDDFYVELVKHWKEK
+1452 DDNFYVELVKHWKEE
-1467 KDKQT
+1467 KDKHT

-1528 IIDEIYKRRG
+1528 IIDEVYKRKGNRA
-1538 IEHEDISG
+1538 

>member
-1 MDISSI
+1 MEINSV
-7 LWGFIASYLPGSLPS
+7 LWGFIASYLAGSLPS
-22 LREFISTKDK
+22 LREIISKKNK

-46 LGRWCANDAV
+46 LGRWCADDAV

-62 KHFNDL
+62 KHFYDL
-68 KQVKKLYLTE
+68 KKLKELYSKE
-78 KWEKEGVIL
+78 KWEKESAIL
-87 SSLANLWIEEL
+87 NSLAKLWIEEL
-98 SKDEEVSYYI
+98 SKDEEVSHYI
-108 TTQGIILKDEKLDK
+108 TTQGIITVDEKLEK
-122 LTASLTNQ
+122 LTELLTNQ
-130 ETRNGQRIRRGLTK
+130 ETRKGLQIRRGLTK

-164 FIYYVLGKKER
+164 FIYYVLGKNKR

-187 TSTNKIVLYS
+187 TSTNKFVLYS

-212 ELQQSG
+212 ELLHSG
-218 LYLPVSFEVRTNTKL
+218 LYLPVSFEIRNNTKL

-243 VDGREVVLVID
+243 VDGREVILVID

-290 FRRERQLELFTE
+290 FRRERQLELFSE
-302 LFLEELSIDDAR
+302 LFLEELSIGDVR
-314 DYAAK
+314 EYAAK
-319 REVNSD
+319 REVDSD
-325 RFMRSVFA
+325 VFLRCIYA

-354 GKGKQLP
+354 EKGNQLP
-361 KTKADIYKLFIKSS
+361 KTKAEIYRLFLKSS
-375 YDKEVKEKNVSLSA
+375 YDKEVKEKNVPLSA
-389 QHSFEESVRLLERVA
+389 QHSFDESIRLLERVA

-421 ICLQNDDNNVEECL
+421 ICLKNNDNNVEECL

-441 DEGGQYSFAHNA
+441 NEGGQYSFVHNA

-490 MLWLSMYG
+490 MLWQSMYG
-498 KDKKEEVSA
+498 KDKKEDVSA
-507 ILKWLKKASLD
+507 ILKWLKKACLD
-518 LIIYI
+518 LVIYI

-528 DYETRNEVFKGL
+528 DNETRNEVFKGL

-570 TVGFVVDE
+570 TVRFVVDE
-578 LSDTETGTTY
+578 LSETETGTAY
-588 YSDLMCLCYFLKW
+588 YSDLMCLCYFLNW
-601 DSLKS
+601 DDLKLDS
-606 DSADLTEKLFS
+606 DDLTEKLFC
-617 VLEKKTAESLEK
+617 VLEKKTAESLKK
-629 EDKYHDLSFL
+629 EDKYHDLSFI
-639 YFDNPFFTQQTYLER
+639 YFENPFFTQQTYLER
-654 LFAIVKDSNHYDAI
+654 LFAVVKDSNHYDAI
-668 KSMIRL
+668 KSMTRL

-682 GYIDYIL
+682 DYIDYIL
-689 DKEGYVHNQHK
+689 DKEGHVHNQHE
-700 GHTTH
+700 GNTTH
-705 MVTRTPIY
+705 VVTRTTIY

-720 SLQSVEKIL
+720 SLQSIEKIL
-729 THTFYHS
+729 AHTFYHNH
-736 QYEYHD
+736 YEYHD
-742 EQEEYSNMIKGVFG
+742 EQEEYFNMIKVVFG
-756 RASEFI
+756 RTSEFI
-762 KQGHTELIGIIEAYY
+762 KQGHTDLIEVVEDFC
-777 KKAFKEYHRHFD
+777 KKAFKEYHHHFD
-789 NNRQTQELLM
+789 DNNQTQKLLQ
-799 VIRDCYL
+799 VLRDCFL
-806 TASLREKGRK
+806 TAGLRERGRK

-823 ELFAPKEESSKW
+823 ELFAPKEEPAKW

-848 MTAEDVKDDFKKF
+848 MTVEDVKDDFKKF
-861 AVDNSTDWAKA
+861 SADNSTDWAKA
-872 SWYQEIPYAEVA
+872 SWYHEIPYVEVA
-884 ECAEMLYKEKFP
+884 ECAKILYKEKFP

-903 GRERRQQAFMDFTE
+903 GRERRQQAFKDFAE
-917 YPVFKQIV
+917 YLVFKQIV
-925 LEMVTGLDNHSS
+925 LEMVTGLDYHSS
-937 RKEFYKKLRDQDE
+937 RKEHYKKLRDQDE
-950 GYNQYAFSFLL
+950 GYNQYAFWFLL
-961 LFVDDNNYYNIGEIV
+961 LFADDNDHYNIGEVV
-976 KGVKNMDIY
+976 KGIKNRDIY

-993 SGMMDRS
+993 SGMMDRP
-1000 DMDVSVTEEIK
+1000 DVDVPVTEEIK
-1011 IRVVKWAKASVLKL
+1011 RRVVKWAKASVLKL
-1025 SDGEPIFFWR
+1025 SDGETIFFR
-1035 EALGLMLKGEFE
+1035 QEALGLMLKGEFE
-1047 IPSEKLLSLLCFGSY
+1047 IPAEKLLSLLSYGSY
-1062 TISRKDFDEYYS
+1062 KISRKNFDEHYS
-1074 REYSLFEYITE
+1074 HEYSLFKYITE

-1095 VIEKLRANI
+1095 VIEKLRVNV
-1104 DNAEYPLLYSFSNY
+1104 DNEEYPLSYSFSNY

-1129 LVLCFALSG
+1129 LVLRFALSG

-1156 EEIKKAAS
+1156 EEIKNAAS

-1173 CYSTL
+1173 CYYTL
-1178 IRNTQESVWV
+1178 VRNTQESAWV

-1200 GYDLEHAV
+1200 GYDLEFAV

-1221 YLVTRPEMIKYRDD
+1221 YFVAHPEMIKDCYN
-1235 YHFNYDNPNAISS
+1235 YYFNYDNPNAISS

-1259 KIDGHFMLNSILNS
+1259 KMDDHFILNSILDS
-1273 LERIAIKSK
+1273 LERIAIKSE
-1282 DVLMEVTQYLRQL
+1282 DALMEVTQYLRQL

-1320 SGISDINEAM
+1320 SGIGDINEAM
-1330 RIADGGR
+1330 QIADGER

-1348 IPWREDEGIYIS
+1348 IPWGEGEGIYIS

-1380 RGIPFKL
+1380 RGVPFKM
-1387 DKKDCPYTVNIK
+1387 DKKDCPYTANIK
-1399 EFMNAIRA
+1399 EFMKAIRA

-1432 MENVNYKDRMLPVV
+1432 MEKADYKDRILPVV

-1452 DDDFYVELVKHWKEK
+1452 DDDFFVELVRLWKEK

-1472 EIVEKLRDLDPDMA
+1472 EIVEKLRDIDPDMA
-1486 EPEEMK
+1486 EPEEIK
-1492 LKEIEQVYGLLKV
+1492 LKEIEPVYGLLKV

-1538 IEHEDISG
+1538 

>member
-1 MDISSI
+1 MEFSSI
-7 LWGFIASYLPGSLPS
+7 LWGFIASYLAGSLPS
-22 LREFISTKDK
+22 LREIILKKDK

-46 LGRWCANDAV
+46 LERWCTKDTV

-62 KHFNDL
+62 KYFNGLNQL
-68 KQVKKLYLTE
+68 KELYSTE

-87 SSLANLWIEEL
+87 KSLAQLWIEEL
-98 SKDEEVSYYI
+98 SKDEEVSHYI
-108 TTQGIILKDEKLDK
+108 TTQGIISIDEKLDK
-122 LTASLTNQ
+122 LTALLTNQ
-130 ETRNGQRIRRGLTK
+130 EIRNGLQIRRGLTK

-187 TSTNKIVLYS
+187 MSTNKFVLYS

-233 KRDDLPESQY
+233 KRVDLPESQF
-243 VDGREVVLVID
+243 VDGKEVVLVID

-266 LLEEIGGYAY
+266 LLEEVGGYAY

-290 FRRERQLELFTE
+290 YRRERQLELFTE
-302 LFLEELSIDDAR
+302 LFLEELSIGDAR
-314 DYAAK
+314 DYATK
-319 REVNSD
+319 REVSSD
-325 RFMRSVFA
+325 GFVRSVFA
-333 NQLEDFIKN
+333 NQLEDFMKN

-354 GKGKQLP
+354 EEGKQLP
-361 KTKADIYKLFIKSS
+361 KTKAEIYRIFLKSS
-375 YDKEVKEKNVSLSA
+375 YDKEVQEKNVPLPT

-410 NAQSLNKEELR
+410 NAQSLSKEELR

-441 DEGGQYSFAHNA
+441 DEDGQYSFAHNA

-459 ANYLNRYGIERAK
+459 ANYLNRHGIDRAK

-498 KDKKEEVSA
+498 KDKKEEVSV

-518 LIIYI
+518 LVIYI

-528 DYETRNEVFKGL
+528 DDETRNEVFKGL

-570 TVGFVVDE
+570 TVKFVVDE
-578 LSDTETGTTY
+578 LGETETGTTY
-588 YSDLMCLCYFLKW
+588 YSDLMCLCYFLNW
-601 DSLKS
+601 DGLKS
-606 DSADLTEKLFS
+606 DSDDLTEKLFS

-629 EDKYHDLSFL
+629 EDKYHDLSFI
-639 YFDNPFFTQQTYLER
+639 YFDKPFFTQQTYLER
-654 LFAIVKDSNHYDAI
+654 LYAVVKDSNHYDAI
-668 KSMIRL
+668 KSMTRL

-682 GYIDYIL
+682 DYIDYIL
-689 DKEGYVHNQHK
+689 EKEGHVHNQHE

-705 MVTRTPIY
+705 VVSRTTIY

-729 THTFYHS
+729 AHTFYHS
-736 QYEYHD
+736 HYEYHD
-742 EQEEYSNMIKGVFG
+742 EQEEYFNMIKVVFG

-762 KQGHTELIGIIEAYY
+762 KQGHKEIIEVVEAYY
-777 KKAFKEYHRHFD
+777 KKAFKEYHHHFD
-789 NNRQTQELLM
+789 NNNQTQELLS
-799 VIRDCYL
+799 VLRDCYL
-806 TASLREKGRK
+806 TAGLRERGRK
-816 TFYERQA
+816 TFYERQS
-823 ELFAPKEESSKW
+823 ELFAPKEEPAKW
-835 EDIRQAYIMAALW
+835 DDIRQVYIMAALW
-848 MTAEDVKDDFKKF
+848 MTVEDVEDDFMKY
-861 AVDNSTDWAKA
+861 AADNSADRAMA

-884 ECAEMLYKEKFP
+884 ECAEELYKAKFP

-903 GRERRQQAFMDFTE
+903 GRERRQQAFKDFAD

-937 RKEFYKKLRDQDE
+937 RKEHYKKLRDQDE
-950 GYNQYAFSFLL
+950 GYNQYAFRFLL
-961 LFVDDNNYYNIGEIV
+961 LFADDNDHYNIGEII
-976 KGVKNMDIY
+976 KGIKNRDIY

-993 SGMMDRS
+993 SGMIDRS
-1000 DMDVSVTEEIK
+1000 DMDVPVTEEIK
-1011 IRVVKWAKASVLKL
+1011 NRVVEWAKASVLKL
-1025 SDGEPIFFWR
+1025 SDGDTIFFWR

-1047 IPSEKLLSLLCFGSY
+1047 IPTEKLLSLLSYGSY
-1062 TISRKDFDEYYS
+1062 KITRKDFDEYYS
-1074 REYSLFEYITE
+1074 REYSLFKYITE
-1085 RVDSVTLAPK
+1085 RVDSMTLAPK

-1104 DNAEYPLLYSFSNY
+1104 DNEEYPLSYSFSNY
-1118 IIENQIEEGYS
+1118 VIENQIEEGYS
-1129 LVLCFALSG
+1129 LVLRFALSG

-1178 IRNTQESVWV
+1178 IRNTQEIAWV

-1200 GYDLEHAV
+1200 GYDLEHAI

-1221 YLVTRPEMIKYRDD
+1221 YLVTHPEMIKDGDD

-1248 LCYFIRYCYEH
+1248 LCYFIRYSHERKMDC
-1259 KIDGHFMLNSILNS
+1259 HFILSSILNS

-1282 DVLMEVTQYLRQL
+1282 DALMEVTQYLRQL

-1320 SGISDINEAM
+1320 SGIGDINEAM
-1330 RIADGGR
+1330 RIADGGC
-1337 LTKTEE
+1337 LKKTEE

-1348 IPWREDEGIYIS
+1348 EPWGEDEGIYIS

-1380 RGIPFKL
+1380 RGIPFNL
-1387 DKKDCPYTVNIK
+1387 DKKDCPYTANIK
-1399 EFMNAIRA
+1399 EFMKAIRA

-1432 MENVNYKDRMLPVV
+1432 MENDDYKDRMLPVV

-1467 KDKQT
+1467 KEKQT
-1472 EIVEKLRDLDPDMA
+1472 EIVGKLRDIDPDMA
-1486 EPEEMK
+1486 EPEEVK

-1538 IEHEDISG
+1538 

>member
-1 MDISSI
+1 MDINSI
-7 LWGFIASYLPGSLPS
+7 LWGFIASYLAGSLPS
-22 LREFISTKDK
+22 LREFISKKDK
-32 TTLDERIEQCYQTA
+32 MTLDERIEQCYHTA
-46 LGRWCANDAV
+46 LKRWCADDAV
-56 RQRIAQ
+56 RQHIAY
-62 KHFNDL
+62 KYFNDL
-68 KQVKKLYLTE
+68 NQLKELYSTE

-87 SSLANLWIEEL
+87 NSLAILWIVEL
-98 SKDEEVSYYI
+98 SKDEEVSNYI
-108 TTQGIILKDEKLDK
+108 TTQGIISIDDKLDK
-122 LTASLTNQ
+122 LTALLTNH
-130 ETRNGQRIRRGLTK
+130 ETRTGQQIHRGLTK

-152 RRFCTSDQSENN
+152 RRFCTSDQSEKN
-164 FIYYVLGKKER
+164 FIHYVLGKKER

-187 TSTNKIVLYS
+187 ISANKFVLYS

-218 LYLPVSFEVRTNTKL
+218 LYLPVSFEIRTNTKL
-233 KRDDLPESQY
+233 KREDLPESQY
-243 VDGREVVLVID
+243 VDGKEVVLVID

-302 LFLEELSIDDAR
+302 LFLEELSIGDAKN
-314 DYAAK
+314 YATK

-325 RFMRSVFA
+325 GFMRSIFA

-342 PFFLSVLIDAYK
+342 PFSLNVLIDAYK
-354 GKGKQLP
+354 EKGKQLP
-361 KTKADIYKLFIKSS
+361 KSKAEIYRLFLKSS
-375 YDKEVKEKNVSLSA
+375 YNKEVKEKNVPLSA
-389 QHSFEESVRLLERVA
+389 QHSFEESIQLMERVA
-404 LGLSLM
+404 LGLSLT

-421 ICLQNDDNNVEECL
+421 ICLQNNNDNVEECL

-441 DEGGQYSFAHNA
+441 NEGGLYSFTHNA

-459 ANYLNRYGIERAK
+459 ANYLNRHGIEKAK

-507 ILKWLKKASLD
+507 VLKWLKKACLD
-518 LIIYI
+518 LVIYI

-555 THDYED
+555 TRDYED

-570 TVGFVVDE
+570 TVSFVVDE
-578 LSDTETGTTY
+578 LSETETGTTY
-588 YSDLMCLCYFLKW
+588 YSDLMCLCYFLNW
-601 DSLKS
+601 DDLKS

-629 EDKYHDLSFL
+629 EDKYHDLSFV
-639 YFDNPFFTQQTYLER
+639 YFDNFFFTQQIYLER
-654 LFAIVKDSNHYDAI
+654 LFAIVKDSNNYDAI
-668 KSMIRL
+668 KSMTRL
-674 IGEADKAD
+674 IGEAGKAD
-682 GYIDYIL
+682 DYIDYIL
-689 DKEGYVHNQHK
+689 DKEGHVHNQHE

-705 MVTRTPIY
+705 VVSRTTIY
-713 TTLAKVR
+713 TTLAKVQ
-720 SLQSVEKIL
+720 SLLSIEKIL
-729 THTFYHS
+729 THTFYHTH
-736 QYEYHD
+736 YEYHD
-742 EQEEYSNMIKGVFG
+742 EQEEYLNMLKGVFG

-762 KQGHTELIGIIEAYY
+762 KQGHTELIGVVEAYY

-789 NNRQTQELLM
+789 NNNQTQELLL
-799 VIRDCYL
+799 VFRDCYL
-806 TASLREKGRK
+806 TAGLRERGRK
-816 TFYERQA
+816 AFYERQT
-823 ELFAPKEESSKW
+823 ELFDPQKEPSKW

-848 MTAEDVKDDFKKF
+848 MTVEDVKDDFEKF
-861 AVDNSTDWAKA
+861 AADNSTDMAKA
-872 SWYQEIPYAEVA
+872 SWYHEIPYAEVA
-884 ECAEMLYKEKFP
+884 ECAEILYKEKFP
-896 QPEIITK
+896 QPKIITK
-903 GRERRQQAFMDFTE
+903 GRERRQQAFKDFAE

-925 LEMVTGLDNHSS
+925 LEMVTGLNNHSS
-937 RKEFYKKLRDQDE
+937 RKEHYKKLRDQEE
-950 GYNQYAFSFLL
+950 GYNRYAFSFLL
-961 LFVDDNNYYNIGEIV
+961 LFADNNDHYDIGEIV
-976 KGVKNMDIY
+976 KGIKNRDIY

-993 SGMMDRS
+993 SAMMDS
-1000 DMDVSVTEEIK
+1000 PDMNLPVTEKTKSRIVE
-1011 IRVVKWAKASVLKL
+1011 WAKESVLKL
-1025 SDGEPIFFWR
+1025 SDGEPIYFWR
-1035 EALGLMLKGEFE
+1035 ETLGLMLSGEFE
-1047 IPSEKLLSLLCFGSY
+1047 IPAEKLLSLLSYGSY
-1062 TISRKDFDEYYS
+1062 KIYRKDFDEYYS
-1074 REYSLFEYITE
+1074 REYSLFKYITE
-1085 RVDSVTLAPK
+1085 RVDSMTLAPK
-1095 VIEKLRANI
+1095 VIEKLRENI
-1104 DNAEYPLLYSFSNY
+1104 DNEEYSLLYSFSNY

-1129 LVLCFALSG
+1129 LVLRFALSG
-1138 YSLSAN
+1138 YLLSTN
-1144 VMETLVK
+1144 VMEALVK

-1164 GLKVSDRLF
+1164 NLKVSDRLF

-1178 IRNTQESVWV
+1178 IRYTQESVWV
-1188 RERLEGEYKSFN
+1188 REKLEGEYKSFN
-1200 GYDLEHAV
+1200 GYYLEHAV

-1221 YLVTRPEMIKYRDD
+1221 YLVTHPEMIKDEDD
-1235 YHFNYDNPNAISS
+1235 YHFNYDNPNTISS
-1248 LCYFIRYCYEH
+1248 LCYFIRYSHERKMH
-1259 KIDGHFMLNSILNS
+1259 GHFMLNSILNS
-1273 LERIAIKSK
+1273 LEKIAIKSK
-1282 DVLMEVTQYLRQL
+1282 DTLMEVTQYLRQL
-1295 TQRGEMYKYLNR
+1295 TKMGEMYKYLNR

-1320 SGISDINEAM
+1320 SGIGDISEAM
-1330 RIADGGR
+1330 QIVNGEHLA
-1337 LTKTEE
+1337 KTEE
-1343 EKAEE
+1343 EKSEE
-1348 IPWREDEGIYIS
+1348 KPWGEDEGIYIS

-1387 DKKDCPYTVNIK
+1387 DKKDCPYTANIK

-1432 MENVNYKDRMLPVV
+1432 MENVDYKDRMLPVV

-1452 DDDFYVELVKHWKEK
+1452 DDNFYVELVRHWKEK

-1472 EIVEKLRDLDPDMA
+1472 EIVEKLRDIDPDMA
-1486 EPEEMK
+1486 EPAEMK

-1505 IKEYIDWANADNLDA
+1505 IKEYIDWANADNLEA
-1520 LSSSRFKK
+1520 LSSTQFKK

-1538 IEHEDISG
+1538 